1 MIYQLSNEEKQLA
14 LSEAERR
21 QSVNEQN
28 NSVGRN
34 RGIEKGSKAL
44 MLHKIG
50 SLGEMAVASYL
61 DLNNFLYCDKTPK
74 KDSYDLPFRIDVKT
88 RSKHYYDLIIQLDEK
103 TNKNFWL
110 CTIELDE
117 IRIQGWIQ
125 SQDCFKPEYIK
136 DPAGGRKAYFVPQSK
151 LWPPEAFWF
160 FFNSNDLSL

>member
-1 MIYQLSNEEKQLA
+1 MIYQLSDEEKQLA

-61 DLNNFLYCDKTPK
+61 GLNNFLYCDKTPK
-74 KDSYDLPFRIDVKT
+74 KDSCDLPFRIDVKT
-88 RSKHYYDLIIQLDEK
+88 RSRLRFNNSCAKFLALHYR
-103 TNKNFWL
+103 TNEMK
-110 CTIELDE
+110 
-117 IRIQGWIQ
+117 QGWIQ
-125 SQDCFKPEYIK
+125 KPHCLY
-136 DPAGGRKAYFVPQSK
+136 ACY
-151 LWPPEAFWF
+151 
-160 FFNSNDLSL
+160 